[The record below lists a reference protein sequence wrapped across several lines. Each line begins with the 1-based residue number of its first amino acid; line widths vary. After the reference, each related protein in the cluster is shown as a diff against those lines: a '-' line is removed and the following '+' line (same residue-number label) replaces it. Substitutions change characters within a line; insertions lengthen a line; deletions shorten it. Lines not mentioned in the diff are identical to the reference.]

1 MKTNPLWSRI
11 LRLLPQFRNAFS
23 RHRTFL
29 WFCCLT
35 LATVLRTDLLGVT
48 SLARS
53 LGGKAKIYDCLLGF
67 FASGAVKLEVLTR
80 IWARILSTH
89 KLAVKVNGRILL
101 VVDGIKAPKSGRR
114 MPAVKKL
121 FQHSS
126 SNTKPEYITGHS
138 CQNIA
143 ILLGSLTGVFAVPI
157 LTRILEGLRFTPKDK
172 KSQIAKL
179 PDLLGDVLGRVPF
192 YLVADAYYASGAFAN
207 SLISMSGHLITRAKG
222 NAVAYLPFQK
232 KAGKQKKGRPKQYGK
247 KVSLQTL
254 SKEGSAFVEAESPV
268 YGERGVKILYR
279 EVILL
284 WKPVGKRVKFVIV
297 KHPTRGK
304 RGGAFYLMTT
314 DLELDAMDLIYIY
327 GLRFKIEVSFKA
339 AIHSVG
345 AFAYHF
351 WTWSMKKRSRA
362 SGDQYVHREPEK
374 NVEKIKMKMNAYHV
388 HLQIGNIAQGMMQI
402 LALEMPQHVA
412 ALDCH
417 YRRTVCELPT
427 EATVAAA
434 LKTSAWIFDGMTDDP
449 EQCVNQMRNAMNL
462 DEQRE
467 TGSGGFEIP
476 TGT

>member
-1 MKTNPLWSRI
+1 MYPNPLWSRI
-11 LRLLPQFRNAFS
+11 LCLLPQFRKAFS

-35 LATVLRTDLLGVT
+35 LATVLRGDLLGVT
-48 SLARS
+48 SFARS
-53 LGGKAKIYDCLLGF
+53 LGGKSKIYDCLLGF
-67 FASGAVKLEVLTR
+67 FASGAVKLDVLSR
-80 IWARILSTH
+80 IWAVILATH
-89 KLAVKVNGRILL
+89 KLAIKVNGRILL
-101 VVDGIKAPKSGRR
+101 VVDGIKAPKSGRQ

-126 SNTKPEYITGHS
+126 SNTKPAYITGHS

-179 PDLLGDVLGRVPF
+179 PDLLEDTLGRVPF
-192 YLVADAYYASGAFAN
+192 YLVADAYYASGAFAL
-207 SLISMSGHLITRAKG
+207 SLISMSGHLITRVKG

-232 KAGKQKKGRPKQYGK
+232 TGKQKRGRPKQYGK
-247 KVSLQTL
+247 KVSLKTL
-254 SKEGSAFVEAESPV
+254 SKVSSAFVEAESPV
-268 YGERGVKILYR
+268 YGERGVNILYR
-279 EVILL
+279 EVVLL
-284 WKPVGKRVKFVIV
+284 WKPLGKKVKFVIV

-351 WTWSMKKRSRA
+351 WTSSMKKRSRA
-362 SGDQYVHREPEK
+362 SGDQYVHREPEE

-388 HLQIGNIAQGMMQI
+388 HLQIGNITQGMMQI
-402 LALEMPQHVA
+402 LALEMPQHVV

-434 LKTSAWIFDGMTDDP
+434 LKSSAWIFDGMTDDP
-449 EQCVNQMRNAMNL
+449 EQCVNQMQNAMNL
-462 DEQRE
+462 AGHVEK
-467 TGSGGFEIP
+467 GSGELGIF

>member
-1 MKTNPLWSRI
+1 MPNPPWSRI
-11 LRLLPQFRNAFS
+11 LRILPQFRKAFS

-35 LATVLRTDLLGVT
+35 LATVLRTDILGVT

-67 FASGAVKLEVLTR
+67 FASGAVKLVVLSR
-80 IWARILSTH
+80 IWAGILATH
-89 KLAVKVNGRILL
+89 KMAIKVNGRILL
-101 VVDGIKAPKSGRR
+101 VVDGIKAPKSGRQ
-114 MPAVKKL
+114 MPAVRKL

-126 SNTKPEYITGHS
+126 SNTKPAYITGHS

-143 ILLGSLTGVFAVPI
+143 ILLGSLTGVFAVPV

-179 PDLLGDVLGRVPF
+179 PDLLEEILGRVPF
-192 YLVADAYYASGAFAN
+192 YLVADAYYASGAFAL
-207 SLISMSGHLITRAKG
+207 SLVSMSGHLVTRAKG

-232 KAGKQKKGRPKQYGK
+232 TGKRKRGRPQQYGK
-247 KVSLQTL
+247 KVSLKTL
-254 SKEGSAFVEAESPV
+254 SMDRSAFVEGESPV
-268 YGERGVKILYR
+268 YGERGVIILYR
-279 EVILL
+279 EVVLL
-284 WKPVGKRVKFVIV
+284 WKPFGKRVKFVIV

-351 WTWSMKKRSRA
+351 WTSSMKKRSRA
-362 SGDQYVHREPEK
+362 SGDQYVHREPEE
-374 NVEKIKMKMNAYHV
+374 NVEKIKVKMNAYHV
-388 HLQIGNIAQGMMQI
+388 HLQIGNITQGLLQI
-402 LALEMPQHVA
+402 LALEMPQHIA

-427 EATVAAA
+427 EATVSAA
-434 LKTSAWIFDGMTDDP
+434 LKSSDWIFGGMTDDP
-449 EQCVNQMRNAMNL
+449 EQCVNQMENAMNL
-462 DEQRE
+462 ADQKEA
-467 TGSGGFEIP
+467 GSGEFENL